1 MAISQYEIKVKP
13 KLPLI
18 AKWCRSGFTDKEIWN
33 RLGIEKSSY
42 YGYQNK
48 FPEFRDTVHKNK
60 EYCDAEVENQFYKN
74 CIGYEYKEQ
83 TLSTKKE
90 VIYENGKRVKEISE
104 PVIVEVSKFKPS
116 ETNAVKFWLQN
127 RDPENWKDKQ
137 EIDLGNKDDKPFKL
151 EDVLK

>member
-48 FPEFRDTVHKNK
+48 FPEFRDTVHKT
-60 EYCDAEVENQFYKN
+60 KN
-74 CIGYEYKEQ
+74 IVMQKLKINFIKIVLDMNIKNRHY
-83 TLSTKKE
+83 LLKK
-90 VIYENGKRVKEISE
+90 
-104 PVIVEVSKFKPS
+104 
-116 ETNAVKFWLQN
+116 
-127 RDPENWKDKQ
+127 
-137 EIDLGNKDDKPFKL
+137 KL
-151 EDVLK
+151 YMKTVNELKKLVNLL